1 VIRLALAAA
10 AAAAL
15 LVLTRVSTPAYAACD
30 GTHDDFESVY
40 CFAQEFQETDHT
52 LNLAYIQLR
61 TKLDAARQAALRTD
75 ELAWLQ
81 SRDGACGRHE
91 NGAFFV
97 DFACANRMTDAHS
110 RFLEGRY
117 RDCVQSSCS
126 DLDFYNTQDVA
137 QPDRGPKL
145 TRYPTISKYHG
156 SDAGYIAVYTHDPAN
171 TLYPVG
177 GNNYVAGFIRL
188 RGHYEG
194 RVFQPEGY
202 ENKDI
207 SADPNFKELTES
219 LFPGHRGGTWAGGDT
234 GGFIDD

>member
-10 AAAAL
+10 AL
-15 LVLTRVSTPAYAACD
+15 LVLTSVSTLARAACD
-30 GTHDDFESVY
+30 DTHNDFDSVY
-40 CFAQEFQETDHT
+40 CFAQEFQKTDRT
-52 LNLAYIQLR
+52 LNLDYTQLR
-61 TKLDAARQAALRTD
+61 TKLDAARQTALRTD

-81 SRDGACGRHE
+81 SRDRACSRHE
-91 NGAFFV
+91 NEAVFV
-97 DFACANRMTDAHS
+97 DFACANRMSDAHS
-110 RFLEGRY
+110 RFLESRY

-137 QPDRGPKL
+137 QPDRGPKV
-145 TRYPTISKYHG
+145 TQYPTISKYHG

-177 GNNYVAGFIRL
+177 GNTYVAGFIRL

-202 ENKDI
+202 ETKDI
-207 SADPNFKELTES
+207 SADPNFRQLTES
-219 LFPGHRGGTWAGGDT
+219 LFPGHHGGTWAGGDT